1 MARRQVAALAADDVL
16 WEQSPDEEDSSFSDD
31 SFTGRDRLRWA
42 EDYADEHADEHDGT
56 STQPGEPDEY
66 YKPDNHFIFRTLA
79 WHNATPGQR
88 EAMLARM
95 RLPA

>member
-16 WEQSPDEEDSSFSDD
+16 WEQSPNEEDSSFSDD
-31 SFTGRDRLRWA
+31 SFTGRDRPRWA
-42 EDYADEHADEHDGT
+42 EDYADEHDVP

-79 WHNATPGQR
+79 WHNATPAQR
-88 EAMLARM
+88 GVMLEKM
-95 RLPA
+95 RLR